1 MKKILYLIV
10 IMAAAALIMAC
21 GSTAETQ
28 EPESPPPAAQPPASQ
43 PPASQPPASQPPA
56 TQPPPAT
63 TPPPQRD
70 EGAVYE
76 QYAGDLI
83 LDGARRYTV
92 VSGDTL
98 VRIARNQY
106 GNGFYYPII
115 MMASRDV
122 VQDPDRLRPGMVL
135 TIPDINANINNPGA
149 RVSIRNFLFDIA
161 IIEEQRNRQ
170 DTASG
175 LRDIANSL

>member
-1 MKKILYLIV
+1 MKKILYLIAIAV
-10 IMAAAALIMAC
+10 ITALIMAC
-21 GSTAETQ
+21 GSTGETQ
-28 EPESPPPAAQPPASQ
+28 ESPPESPPPAAQPQ
-43 PPASQPPASQPPA
+43 T
-56 TQPPPAT
+56 TQPPPAQPQT
-63 TPPPQRD
+63 TQPPPAATPPRD
-70 EGAVYE
+70 VEAVYE

-83 LDGARRYTV
+83 LEGARRYTV

-98 VRIARNQY
+98 VRIARNSY

-135 TIPDINANINNPGA
+135 TIPDIEANINNPGA

-161 IIEEQRNRQ
+161 IIEDQRNRR
-170 DTASG
+170 DTANG